1 MKKEAV
7 SKQEIAPRSQKVQN
21 NGRGC
26 SKIALKNKKP
36 RLPKRVA
43 LASRL
48 W

>member
-26 SKIALKNKKP
+26 SKIALKNIAAAVGV
-36 RLPKRVA
+36 RHREGL
-43 LASRL
+43 
-48 W
+48 